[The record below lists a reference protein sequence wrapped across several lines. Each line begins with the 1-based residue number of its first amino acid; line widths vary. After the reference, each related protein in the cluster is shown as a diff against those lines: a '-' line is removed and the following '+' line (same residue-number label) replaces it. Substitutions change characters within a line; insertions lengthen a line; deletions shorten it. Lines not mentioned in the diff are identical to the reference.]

1 MALMG
6 PHFKGARVK
15 KITAEKDD
23 PAPKKAQA
31 QRSNE
36 ADSLDKLMN
45 RT

>member
-1 MALMG
+1 MAVMG

-15 KITAEKDD
+15 LTAQKDD

-31 QRSNE
+31 QSSNE
-36 ADSLDKLMN
+36 ADSVDKLMN